1 MAHVLL
7 ELALAEESLAKTH
20 LVHVLLDFVDEVLDA
35 CCTSGTVFLDSL
47 TQLVAAQFHIMKV
60 GNGLAQTVG
69 NVGYLR
75 LKLSECLAS
84 VV

>member
-7 ELALAEESLAKTH
+7 ELALAEEALAKTH

-35 CCTSGTVFLDSL
+35 CCTSGTVFLDGL
-47 TQLVAAQFHIMKV
+47 AQLVAAQLHVVEV
-60 GNGLAQTVG
+60 GDGLAQTVG
-69 NVGYLR
+69 DVGYLR
-75 LKLSECLAS
+75 LKLAECLAC